1 MKLAW
6 PRIPFV
12 VLVAVVFISAF
23 APQPAW
29 GVCVVR
35 VVSTVTPDPA
45 GSPGT
50 NQITPTVAAAGGLN
64 VSQEGLTERV
74 ADVLINDDGVAPNCF
89 ALSNFFRLQ
98 YSAVLRNP
106 ASFSTA
112 TLQNFDVYDSAG
124 VGGMAINADS
134 NQAAPAFTTAIGITV
149 VAAGTPGN
157 ITTSAT
163 GSAIRIKNLRFDA
176 TSLAAGAF
184 VTVTVSGPPN
194 ALTTATLNV
203 GAVLKTASGAT
214 LAAGS
219 GTQSSGAAITNASF
233 TFNENFNNAFRVA
246 GGSCQAGGT
255 TCRSGVAQ
263 DIATTATS
271 LILDAGTSIPSGVTV
286 TFPATI
292 STSAIPAIGHA
303 GVIFTSRTGA
313 VTCSGPA
320 PCSVLYDTTA
330 NDNLGTFSLGVEGAA
345 VALGAPTTAV
355 NPKVGIVI
363 GATSGA
369 GTATLHA
376 SLGPAVSAG
385 SGADDVN
392 ASAVPR
398 YLANNAAGAPSRNLF
413 SGPWF
418 TVVNPIPT
426 NPVLAYLPHVPYGS
440 GFRTKITL
448 VNASGNANSGVV
460 NFISQTGQLVA
471 SQNWSAAKGG
481 AVRIDT
487 DSVFANS
494 TFGPLAVNWVIIGAA
509 QGPIAANLF
518 YEFNP
523 GSSATPFNVTNS
535 VGFNDAALQT
545 DFTVPFEQEPQ
556 PQGAQAGRTV
566 GMAIGNPNSTAATV
580 TVELV
585 DATGTT
591 RGSDNLN
598 VPAFGQIAFAL
609 PDVNRLPTVSSGL
622 PNGNFVGTLAI
633 HSSAS
638 VAVIALQDSYGPFS
652 ATPTMPFRVH

>member
-6 PRIPFV
+6 SRIPLLA
-12 VLVAVVFISAF
+12 LVAVVFISAL
-23 APQPAW
+23 APEQAW
-29 GVCVVR
+29 GVCTIWVVR
-35 VVSTVTPDPA
+35 AVTTDPFPSSGTSQVTPFIAD
-45 GSPGT
+45 
-50 NQITPTVAAAGGLN
+50 AGGLN
-64 VSQEGLTERV
+64 VSQEGLAERV
-74 ADVLINDDGVAPNCF
+74 ADILIIDDGVAPNCF
-89 ALSNFFRLQ
+89 AVNNFFRLQ

-106 ASFSTA
+106 TSISAA

-124 VGGMAINADS
+124 FSGLVINADS
-134 NQAAPAFTTAIGITV
+134 NQPSPAFTTAIGITV
-149 VAAGTPGN
+149 VQAGTPGD
-157 ITTSAT
+157 ITHTAT

-176 TSLAAGAF
+176 TSLSAGAF
-184 VTVTVSGPPN
+184 LTVTVSGPPN
-194 ALTTATLNV
+194 ALATATLNV
-203 GAVLKTASGAT
+203 ATVLKTASGAALT
-214 LAAGS
+214 AGS

-233 TFNENFNNAFRVA
+233 AFSESFNDAFRVA
-246 GGSCQAGGT
+246 SGSCQAGGI
-255 TCRSGVAQ
+255 TCRSGVSQ
-263 DIATTATS
+263 DIATGATS
-271 LILDAGTSIPSGVTV
+271 LVLDAGISIPSGVTV

-292 STSAIPAIGHA
+292 STWATPAIGHA
-303 GVIFTSRTGA
+303 AVTFTSRTGA

-320 PCSVLYDTTA
+320 PCSVIYDTTA
-330 NDNLGTFSLGVEGAA
+330 NDYLGTLSLTVGSAA

-355 NPKVGIVI
+355 NPKIGIVI
-363 GATSGA
+363 GATSGV

-398 YLANNAAGAPSRNLF
+398 YFANNTAGSPSRNLF

-418 TVVNPIPT
+418 TVINPIPT

-481 AVRIDT
+481 TVRIDT

-494 TFGPLAVNWVIIGAA
+494 TFGPLAVNWAVIGAA

-518 YEFNP
+518 YEYNP
-523 GSSATPFNVTNS
+523 GSSTMPYNVTNS
-535 VGFNDAALQT
+535 VGFNDATLQT

-556 PQGAQAGRTV
+556 PQGAQAGKTV

-585 DATGTT
+585 DSTGTT
-591 RGSDNLN
+591 RGSDNLS

-609 PDVNRLPTVSSGL
+609 PDTNRLPSVSSAL

-633 HSSAS
+633 HSTTG
-638 VAVIALQDSYGPFS
+638 VAVIALQASYGPFS